1 MPAVLF
7 FSIEIA
13 MTMTE
18 QLNALGSI
26 LAQGS
31 LHSLFQPI
39 ICLSERR
46 ILGYEALS
54 RGPSNSPLHSPVA
67 LFSVASHAGR
77 LSELEI
83 ACRESACRRFSE
95 QKLPG
100 KLFLNI
106 SPESLMETAHQPGR
120 TLQLLRDFGIPPS
133 QVVIELTEQTPTD
146 DFDLLQTALHHYR
159 DMGFAIALDDL
170 GAGYSSLRLWSELRP
185 DYVKIDRHFIDGIHQ
200 DALKREFV
208 GSILQIARASRAQVI
223 AEGIELPE
231 ELAVLTEMGVDLV
244 QGYLLCRPQEQP
256 PQEARLMLPKQDN
269 ANLALSEEGSDLSA
283 LLNEQPAVDQDTA
296 TALVLESFRRQANL
310 NSLAV
315 LDGRG
320 HPVGIVHR
328 HSLSDALLKPF
339 ATDLFARKPI
349 SRLMSDD
356 FLAVELSQSLQQVSR
371 LLTSRAR
378 QRIEEDFII
387 TLNGDYLGLGRV
399 IDVLK
404 LITELK
410 IQQARYAN
418 PLTLLPGN
426 VPIQQCL
433 TRLLQQRRE
442 SVICYVDIDSFK
454 PFNDIYGYGRGD
466 EVLLCLAQC
475 LNDRVD
481 PSRDFVGHIGGDDFF
496 TGAGPAGLAQAAQ
509 PVIGRFP
516 HPMPA
521 LLSHRTHR
529 RRLLRGVEPPGRAPG
544 VRLVV
549 AVDRCGAFVS
559 TGLWTTGCQPVGGAG
574 LTGQAPRQ
582 GCGRLQHSC
591 HRQHGQRAAAALSL
605 GGFRVLVFEHSHHFR
620 GMPGCRRHT
629 IGWPTE
635 TPQALHTLKEAGTR
649 QAAGALADDQRAAQW
664 LLGLGV
670 QCGQVFKGRG
680 QRLHRRRGELQ
691 ALQQR
696 AVGQQMALA
705 ARLVQFVE

>member
-1 MPAVLF
+1 
-7 FSIEIA
+7 
-13 MTMTE
+13 MTTTE
-18 QLNALGSI
+18 QLSALSSI
-26 LAQGS
+26 LSQSG

-39 ICLSERR
+39 ISLSERR

-67 LFSVASHAGR
+67 LFAVARQAGR

-83 ACRESACRRFSE
+83 ACRESACRRFNE
-95 QKLPG
+95 QRLPG
-100 KLFLNI
+100 LLFLNV
-106 SPESLMETAHQPGR
+106 SPESLLEAAHQPGR
-120 TLQLLRDFGIPPS
+120 TLQLLQDFGIAPS

-146 DFDLLQTALHHYR
+146 DFQLLQTALHHYR
-159 DMGFAIALDDL
+159 AMGFSIALDDL

-208 GSILQIARASRAQVI
+208 GSILQIAKASRAQVI

-231 ELAVLTEMGVDLV
+231 ELTVLSEMGVDLV
-244 QGYLLCRPQEQP
+244 QGYLLCRPQEHP
-256 PQEARLMLPKQDN
+256 PRDARAMMPRQDSI
-269 ANLALSEEGSDLSA
+269 AVVLSEDGSDLSA
-283 LLNEQPAVDQDTA
+283 LLNEQPAVDRDTPTA
-296 TALVLESFRRQANL
+296 TVLETFRRQANL

-315 LDGRG
+315 LDEQGQ
-320 HPVGIVHR
+320 PCGIVHR
-328 HSLSDALLKPF
+328 HSLSDVLLKPF

-349 SRLMSDD
+349 SRLMNDD

-371 LLTSRAR
+371 LITSRAR

-387 TLNGDYLGLGRV
+387 TLNGGYLGLGRV

-475 LNDRVD
+475 LNDRID
-481 PSRDFVGHIGGDDFF
+481 PSCDFVGHIGGDDFLLVLGPEDWRKRLNQLLDDF
-496 TGAGPAGLAQAAQ
+496 QSQCRRFYRSEHLEAGCFIAPNRQGVRQE
-509 PVIGRFP
+509 F
-516 HPMPA
+516 A
-521 LLSHRTHR
+521 LLS
-529 RRLLRGVEPPGRAPG
+529 LSIGVVHLHPQACAQLDASQLAEMASQAKHHAKNVQGYS
-544 VRLVV
+544 VHVIDSLVV
-549 AVDRCGAFVS
+549 S
-559 TGLWTTGCQPVGGAG
+559 TVEE
-574 LTGQAPRQ
+574 
-582 GCGRLQHSC
+582 
-591 HRQHGQRAAAALSL
+591 
-605 GGFRVLVFEHSHHFR
+605 VLVS
-620 GMPGCRRHT
+620 G
-629 IGWPTE
+629 
-635 TPQALHTLKEAGTR
+635 
-649 QAAGALADDQRAAQW
+649 
-664 LLGLGV
+664 
-670 QCGQVFKGRG
+670 
-680 QRLHRRRGELQ
+680 HR
-691 ALQQR
+691 
-696 AVGQQMALA
+696 
-705 ARLVQFVE
+705 

>member
-1 MPAVLF
+1 
-7 FSIEIA
+7 
-13 MTMTE
+13 MTTTE
-18 QLNALGSI
+18 QLSALSSI
-26 LAQGS
+26 LAQSG

-39 ICLSERR
+39 ISLSERR

-67 LFSVASHAGR
+67 LFAVARQAGR

-83 ACRESACRRFSE
+83 ACRQSACKRFSE
-95 QKLPG
+95 QQLPG
-100 KLFLNI
+100 KLFLNV
-106 SPESLMETAHQPGR
+106 SPESLLEAAHQPGR
-120 TLQLLRDFGIPPS
+120 TLQLLEDFGIPPS
-133 QVVIELTEQTPTD
+133 QVVIELTEQTPID
-146 DFDLLQTALHHYR
+146 DFQLLQNALHHYR
-159 DMGFAIALDDL
+159 DMGFSIALDDL

-208 GSILQIARASRAQVI
+208 GSILQIAKASRAQVI
-223 AEGIELPE
+223 AEGIELTE

-256 PQEARLMLPKQDN
+256 PRDARAMMPKHDHTSV
-269 ANLALSEEGSDLSA
+269 ALNDDGSDLSA
-283 LLNEQPAVDQDTA
+283 LLNEQPAVARNTPTA
-296 TALVLESFRRQANL
+296 NVLEAFRRQANL

-315 LDGRG
+315 LDEQGQ
-320 HPVGIVHR
+320 PCGIVHR

-349 SRLMSDD
+349 SRLMNDD

-371 LLTSRAR
+371 LITSRAR

-387 TLNGDYLGLGRV
+387 TLNGHYLGLGRV

-433 TRLLQQRRE
+433 SRLLQQARE

-481 PSRDFVGHIGGDDFF
+481 PSRDFVGHIGGDDFLLVL
-496 TGAGPAGLAQAAQ
+496 GPEDW
-509 PVIGRFP
+509 
-516 HPMPA
+516 
-521 LLSHRTHR
+521 R
-529 RRLLRGVEPPGRAPG
+529 RRLNQLLDDFHSQCRRFYRSEHLEAGCFVAPN
-544 VRLVV
+544 
-549 AVDRCGAFVS
+549 
-559 TGLWTTGCQPVGGAG
+559 
-574 LTGQAPRQ
+574 RQ
-582 GCGRLQHSC
+582 GIRQEFPLLSLSIGVVHLYPQACGQLDSSQLAELASQAKHHAKNIQGYSI
-591 HRQHGQRAAAALSL
+591 HVIDSLEAAASLGAQNLSEPLWDQSADRAAS
-605 GGFRVLVFEHSHHFR
+605 V
-620 GMPGCRRHT
+620 
-629 IGWPTE
+629 
-635 TPQALHTLKEAGTR
+635 
-649 QAAGALADDQRAAQW
+649 
-664 LLGLGV
+664 
-670 QCGQVFKGRG
+670 
-680 QRLHRRRGELQ
+680 
-691 ALQQR
+691 
-696 AVGQQMALA
+696 
-705 ARLVQFVE
+705 

>member
-1 MPAVLF
+1 
-7 FSIEIA
+7 
-13 MTMTE
+13 MTTTE
-18 QLNALGSI
+18 QLSALSSI
-26 LAQGS
+26 LTQSG

-54 RGPSNSPLHSPVA
+54 RGPSNSPLHSPIA
-67 LFSVASHAGR
+67 LFAVARQAGR

-83 ACRESACRRFSE
+83 ACRESACRRFNE
-95 QKLPG
+95 QQLPG
-100 KLFLNI
+100 KLFLNV
-106 SPESLMETAHQPGR
+106 SPESLLEAAHQPGR
-120 TLQLLRDFGIPPS
+120 TLQLLDDFGIPPS

-146 DFDLLQTALHHYR
+146 DFELLQTALHHYR
-159 DMGFAIALDDL
+159 AMGFSIALDDL

-208 GSILQIARASRAQVI
+208 GSILQIAKASRAQVI

-244 QGYLLCRPQEQP
+244 QGYLLCRPQEHP
-256 PQEARLMLPKQDN
+256 PRDARPLMPRQDN
-269 ANLALSEEGSDLSA
+269 TAVVLNDEGSDLSA
-283 LLNEQPAVDQDTA
+283 LLNDQPAVARDTPTA
-296 TALVLESFRRQANL
+296 TVLEAFRRQANL

-315 LDGRG
+315 LDEHGQ
-320 HPVGIVHR
+320 PCGIVHR

-349 SRLMSDD
+349 SRLMNDD
-356 FLAVELSQSLQQVSR
+356 FLAVEVSQSLQQVSR
-371 LLTSRAR
+371 LITSRAR

-387 TLNGDYLGLGRV
+387 TLNGGYLGLGRV

-433 TRLLQQRRE
+433 TRLLQQQRE
-442 SVICYVDIDSFK
+442 SMICYVDIDSFK

-481 PSRDFVGHIGGDDFF
+481 PSRDFVGHIGGDDFLLVLGPEDWRKRLNQLLEDF
-496 TGAGPAGLAQAAQ
+496 QSQCRRFYRSEHLEAGCFIAPNRQGLRQE
-509 PVIGRFP
+509 FP
-516 HPMPA
+516 
-521 LLSHRTHR
+521 LLS
-529 RRLLRGVEPPGRAPG
+529 LSIGV
-544 VRLVV
+544 VHL
-549 AVDRCGAFVS
+549 
-559 TGLWTTGCQPVGGAG
+559 
-574 LTGQAPRQ
+574 
-582 GCGRLQHSC
+582 H
-591 HRQHGQRAAAALSL
+591 
-605 GGFRVLVFEHSHHFR
+605 
-620 GMPGCRRHT
+620 
-629 IGWPTE
+629 
-635 TPQALHTLKEAGTR
+635 PQ
-649 QAAGALADDQRAAQW
+649 
-664 LLGLGV
+664 V
-670 QCGQVFKGRG
+670 CGQLDASQLAEMASQAKHHAKNVQGYSVHLIDSLAVSEKEDVLLAG
-680 QRLHRRRGELQ
+680 HR
-691 ALQQR
+691 
-696 AVGQQMALA
+696 
-705 ARLVQFVE
+705 